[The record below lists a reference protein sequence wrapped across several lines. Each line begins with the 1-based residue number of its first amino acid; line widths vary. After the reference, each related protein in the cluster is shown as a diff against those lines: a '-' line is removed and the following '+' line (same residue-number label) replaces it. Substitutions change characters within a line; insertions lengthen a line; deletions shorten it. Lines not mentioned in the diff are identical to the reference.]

1 MRILKDQ
8 TYSKSYTGNF
18 SNILY
23 VITERE
29 YKTGVPVYKLKELL
43 TDESLIGTFYSAEL
57 KPVEID
63 RTKLPKVSKIYGIR
77 LHNDTQEVQVSLNN
91 EKKRQWLEYDSLIP
105 YI

>member
-1 MRILKDQ
+1 MSKAQNHQQRKKIAFKFQVGQIVRILKDQ

-43 TDESLIGTFYSAEL
+43 TGEPLIGTWYSAEL
-57 KPVEID
+57 KLVNID
-63 RTKLPKVSKIYGIR
+63 WK
-77 LHNDTQEVQVSLNN
+77 NC
-91 EKKRQWLEYDSLIP
+91 LIFKNLWN
-105 YI
+105 